1 LLRFKTVSY
10 RDRACTV
17 IEAFSLLV
25 PDSWRFEG
33 GIRWSADN
41 VMMPATCGFKA
52 SGCGIEVQALPGH
65 AFFWT
70 SLPQVRLSHPV
81 GSMYLGATV
90 CPPVTAP
97 EFISN
102 IMLPALRGNASDL
115 TIIKESPPVD
125 MGSTLGFGA
134 TFKSCGVSESCGAGA
149 RVKYRQNAKEFE
161 EELYCTVTSFKFA
174 LPAGG
179 DLIDCVFWMADSLFS
194 FRGEDGHL
202 DGVKDILQTMMYS
215 IRYNPQWLD
224 KNNRIVL
231 FLKDR
236 QMNKPYSLRQLSIDV
251 DGGAAQYGDGLKY
264 FDQRQSAYR
273 WIADSLC
280 RNNSTD
286 EYYDPIQQIC
296 VRLPAGYDD
305 AWASDTG
312 EYLLSNHSDLSADN
326 RFTEIWKVME
336 PLRVKTTVDA
346 SPMAGNMEG
355 PLYP

>member
-1 LLRFKTVSY
+1 
-10 RDRACTV
+10 
-17 IEAFSLLV
+17 
-25 PDSWRFEG
+25 
-33 GIRWSADN
+33 
-41 VMMPATCGFKA
+41 MMPATCGFKA
-52 SGCGIEVQALPGH
+52 SGCGVEIQALPGQ

-70 SLPQVRLSHPV
+70 SLPQVRMSHPV
-81 GSMYLGATV
+81 GSTYLGATV
-90 CPPVTAP
+90 CPPITAP
-97 EFISN
+97 DFIRR
-102 IMLPALRGNASDL
+102 IMLPALRDDADEL
-115 TIIKESPPVD
+115 TLVSESQPVD
-125 MGSTLGFGA
+125 MGNTLGFEA
-134 TFKSCGVSESCGAGA
+134 TFKSCGISESCGAGA
-149 RVKYRQNAKEFE
+149 RVKYQQNAKEFE
-161 EELYCTVTSFKFA
+161 EELYCTITSFKFA

-194 FRGEDGHL
+194 FRGERGRIDE
-202 DGVKDILQTMMYS
+202 VKDILQTVMYS

-236 QMNKPYSLRQLSIDV
+236 QINKPYSLRQLSIDL
-251 DGGAAQYGDGLKY
+251 DGGVVQYSDGMQY
-264 FDQRQSAYR
+264 RDQRQSAYR

-312 EYLLSNHSDLSADN
+312 EYLLSNHNDLSSDN

-336 PLRVKTTVDA
+336 PLRVEPAVNT
-346 SPMAGNMEG
+346 PQLAGNV
-355 PLYP
+355 